1 MLKENNSYRS
11 APPSPHTRTPDEGVA
26 QVLHGGG
33 PAISRRG
40 SPLNISRRGSPLN
53 TVRGEGA
60 IPPRMRATFRPAPWR
75 WATIV
80 QRPRGRGAEC
90 RPRTPPCIQLP
101 GKRAEHRAGRGPA
114 HLAAGQA
121 ASAPAHCAP
130 GPRFGGGGST
140 GGLGWAGLGVW
151 VLGGGCP
158 TWFRVWDS
166 CGAGPARHRLPS
178 RRGPAPSCRANG
190 PTVQKTRPAV
200 AGTDNR
206 LGQKTRGPQDWRLR
220 RHGYPST
227 VPGLSF

>member
-11 APPSPHTRTPDEGVA
+11 APPPPHTRTPDEGVA

-121 ASAPAHCAP
+121 ASAPAHSAR
-130 GPRFGGGGST
+130 GPRYGGGGRT
-140 GGLGWAGLGVW
+140 GG
-151 VLGGGCP
+151 
-158 TWFRVWDS
+158 R
-166 CGAGPARHRLPS
+166 AGPGWVCGCWGEVVPLGFASAIHAGQGRPVTGPRAGGARPRSAGRMGQPCKRQGQQSLV
-178 RRGPAPSCRANG
+178 
-190 PTVQKTRPAV
+190 PTIAWAKKRVGRKT
-200 AGTDNR
+200 GD
-206 LGQKTRGPQDWRLR
+206 
-220 RHGYPST
+220 
-227 VPGLSF
+227 